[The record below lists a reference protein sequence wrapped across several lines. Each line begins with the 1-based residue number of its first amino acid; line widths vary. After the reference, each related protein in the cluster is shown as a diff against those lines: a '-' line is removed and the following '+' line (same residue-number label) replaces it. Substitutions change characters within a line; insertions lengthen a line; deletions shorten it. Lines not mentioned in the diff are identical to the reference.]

1 LREWRLIGVW
11 SSSAAVARGEE
22 RRRWRLHRVQGGD
35 GHSSRRAACGP
46 RLPSRVK
53 EPVILGSPTIRGV
66 GGASV
71 GSAAS
76 GQGGRRDAR
85 SEQQG
90 GSGGMWRRRWPAG
103 LRAMTRRCTH
113 AARAVTWWGRKRA
126 PRQEDRFFRNS

>member
-1 LREWRLIGVW
+1 VRN
-11 SSSAAVARGEE
+11 GEDGAYIE
-22 RRRWRLHRVQGGD
+22 FKEVMDTVQEEQPVVLGS
-35 GHSSRRAACGP
+35 HP
-46 RLPSRVK
+46 EFK

-113 AARAVTWWGRKRA
+113 AA
-126 PRQEDRFFRNS
+126 